1 MSTTTNLGDELK
13 AAYKKG
19 NRIDV
24 VFVKRDGTDRKMT
37 IQRDPV
43 MESNVKGLRTES
55 WTNDNLRVVERI
67 TDENGN
73 PISQWRSIPLNRIKT
88 FNIVVEA
95 L

>member
-43 MESNVKGLRTES
+43 MESNVKGLRTDS

-67 TDENGN
+67 EDENGD
-73 PISQWRSIPLNRIKT
+73 PVFQWRSVPLNRIKS
-88 FNIVVEA
+88 FKILVEA
-95 L
+95 K